1 MILTSVLDDKT
12 KKEAVKAVLFG
23 KADEDM
29 TLNITKDQILD
40 ELDKLAKEIYDKEL
54 ELYGIMRQ

>member
-1 MILTSVLDDKT
+1 M
-12 KKEAVKAVLFG
+12 LFG